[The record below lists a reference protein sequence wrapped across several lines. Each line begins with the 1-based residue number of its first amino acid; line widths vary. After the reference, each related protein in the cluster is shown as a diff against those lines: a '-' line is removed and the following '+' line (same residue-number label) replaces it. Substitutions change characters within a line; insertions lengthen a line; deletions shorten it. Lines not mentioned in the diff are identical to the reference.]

1 MKKLPPTVEKYI
13 LHWGE
18 MGSRWG
24 VNRTIAQ
31 IHALLYLSPEP
42 LPAEDIVRLLA
53 VARSNVSTS
62 LRELQSIGLV
72 KISHVLGDRR
82 DHFEAIHDV
91 WELFSVVL
99 EGRKKREID
108 PTLSMLR
115 QCMLEAEGDKE
126 TDAKTKERIGNMLS
140 FLENMTDWYTQI
152 AAVPKPTLMKL
163 MKLGA
168 RVTKVLRR

>member
-1 MKKLPPTVEKYI
+1 MKKLSPTVEKYV

-42 LPAEDIVRLLA
+42 LPAEDIVALLG

-72 KISHVLGDRR
+72 KVSHVMGDRR
-82 DHFEAIHDV
+82 DLFEAVHDV
-91 WELFSVVL
+91 WELFSIVL
-99 EGRKKREID
+99 DGRKRREVD
-108 PTLSMLR
+108 PTVSVLR
-115 QCMLEAEGDKE
+115 ECMLEAESDKE
-126 TDAKTKERIGNMLS
+126 IDATTKERINNMLS
-140 FLENMTDWYTQI
+140 FLEGMTDWYSQI
-152 AAVPKPTLMKL
+152 ATVPTPTLKKL
-163 MKLGA
+163 MRMGA
-168 RVTKVLRR
+168 KITKVLAK

>member
-1 MKKLPPTVEKYI
+1 MKKLSPTVEKYV

-42 LPAEDIVRLLA
+42 LPAEEIVRLLG

-72 KISHVLGDRR
+72 KVSHVLRDRR
-82 DHFEAIHDV
+82 DHFEAVHDV

-99 EGRKKREID
+99 DGRKKREID
-108 PTLSMLR
+108 PTVSMLR
-115 QCMLEAEGDKE
+115 ECMLEAESDKE

-140 FLENMTDWYTQI
+140 FLESMSDWYTQM
-152 AAVPKPTLMKL
+152 ATVPQPTLRKL

-168 RVTKVLRR
+168 KITKVLGK

>member
-1 MKKLPPTVEKYI
+1 MKKLSPTVEKYV

-42 LPAEDIVRLLA
+42 LPAEDIVALLG

-72 KISHVLGDRR
+72 KVSHVMGDRR
-82 DHFEAIHDV
+82 DRFEVAQERFGLGV
-91 WELFSVVL
+91 CRKSELHRRVLTDEFPARIWREVPVEMPSVSL
-99 EGRKKREID
+99 RHSPKASD
-108 PTLSMLR
+108 PCRARRGTMSGSITR
-115 QCMLEAEGDKE
+115 CH
-126 TDAKTKERIGNMLS
+126 S
-140 FLENMTDWYTQI
+140 S
-152 AAVPKPTLMKL
+152 
-163 MKLGA
+163 
-168 RVTKVLRR
+168 RVTVGGSRVHYHAH